1 MTLTTRKFTT
11 GLTIATLLA
20 TTTPLAAQ
28 ETLTMWGRDD
38 VAVFLPDLVEAFNA
52 SHETQIDLQ
61 IVPSAEMVQKYA
73 TAAAGGSAPD
83 LVSIDLIYTPAFAA
97 AGQLEDL
104 TEFAQ
109 ELPYF
114 DQLSPAHVGVGT
126 YDGKIYGL
134 PLGADASLIIYN
146 KDLYEQAGL
155 DPEAPPTTFA
165 EVAEHAAAVDALGED
180 IHGFYYAGACPGC
193 NAFTFLPMVW
203 ASGGTLFSDDTRT
216 VTLDTPQMR
225 AAVDLYR
232 GMIED
237 GLVPA
242 GAQTDSGAN
251 FLAAFAGGNIG
262 LQYSGAFA
270 IGALKNDYPDLDYGV
285 GFIPGEEGG
294 FSSFAGGDNFVVTAG
309 IEDMAPVREFVD
321 FMYSEEGQTMLAQ
334 ATGVPVNGAVADAA
348 LEGLDE
354 RYVTATEAMANGKT
368 PATPIYNDLINS
380 STSPWSSFIGEVF
393 YTDDVDGTF
402 EYLQDEMQS
411 IIDMSDY

>member
-1 MTLTTRKFTT
+1 MKELTS
-11 GLTIATLLA
+11 GLTIAALLGA
-20 TTTPLAAQ
+20 ASPLAAQ
-28 ETLTMWGRDD
+28 ETLTIWGRDD
-38 VAVFLPDLVEAFNA
+38 TAVFLPEMIEVFNE
-52 SHETQIDLQ
+52 SHDTQIELQ
-61 IVPSAEMVQKYA
+61 IVPSSELVQKYA

-83 LVSIDLIYTPAFAA
+83 ILSIDLVYTQAFAA

-109 ELPYF
+109 SLPYF
-114 DQLSPAHVGVGT
+114 DELSPAHIQVGT
-126 YDGKIYGL
+126 YQGKIYGL
-134 PLGADASLIIYN
+134 PMGADASLVIYN

-155 DPEAPPTTFA
+155 DPESPPTTFA
-165 EVAEHAAAVDALGED
+165 EIAEHAAAIDALGED
-180 IHGFYYAGACPGC
+180 IHGFYYAGTCPGC

-203 ASGGTLFSDDTRT
+203 ASGGQLFSDDART
-216 VTLDTPQMR
+216 ATLDTPEMR

-242 GAQTDSGAN
+242 GAQTDNGVN

-262 LQYSGAFA
+262 LQLSGAFA
-270 IGALKNDYPDLDYGV
+270 IGALKADYPDLNYGV

-309 IEDMAPVREFVD
+309 IEDMEPVREWVD
-321 FMYSEEGQTMLAQ
+321 FMYSLEGQRILAR
-334 ATGVPVNGAVADAA
+334 ATGIPVNGAVAEEA

-354 RYVTATEAMANGKT
+354 RYATATEAMANGKT
-368 PATPIYNDLINS
+368 PGTPIYNDLINS
-380 STSPWSSFIGEVF
+380 STSPWSTFIGEIF

-402 EYLQDEMQS
+402 QYLQEEMQS
-411 IIDMSDY
+411 MIDMSDY